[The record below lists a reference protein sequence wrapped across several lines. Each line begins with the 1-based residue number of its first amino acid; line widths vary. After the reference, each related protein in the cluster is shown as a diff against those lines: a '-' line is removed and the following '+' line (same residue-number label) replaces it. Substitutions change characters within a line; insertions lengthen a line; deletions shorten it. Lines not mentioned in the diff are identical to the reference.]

1 LQTTLGGSNQ
11 LMAWQYYFGD
21 KIPGRKED
29 LSSFTKLV
37 VKAKSSQDLSFT
49 VSLINTDAQ
58 SFSTIVQ
65 AGAEFTEIMI
75 PLNKLQLDSMLLLP
89 RPYPGFQ
96 PLWFHASSTKPFD
109 IKNIEKLEIR
119 FNREGLSTGNVSLE
133 IASVWLQ

>member
-1 LQTTLGGSNQ
+1 
-11 LMAWQYYFGD
+11 
-21 KIPGRKED
+21 
-29 LSSFTKLV
+29 
-37 VKAKSSQDLSFT
+37 
-49 VSLINTDAQ
+49 
-58 SFSTIVQ
+58 
-65 AGAEFTEIMI
+65 
-75 PLNKLQLDSMLLLP
+75 LP

>member
-11 LMAWQYYFGD
+11 LMVWQYYFGD

-37 VKAKSSQDLSFT
+37 VKAKSSGDLSFT

-58 SFSTIVQ
+58 SFSTIVK
-65 AGAEFTEIMI
+65 AGAEFKEIMI